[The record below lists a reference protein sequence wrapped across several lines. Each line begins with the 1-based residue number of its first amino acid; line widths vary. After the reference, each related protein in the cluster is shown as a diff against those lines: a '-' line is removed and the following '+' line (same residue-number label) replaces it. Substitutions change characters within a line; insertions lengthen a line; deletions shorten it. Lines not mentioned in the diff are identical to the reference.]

1 MYDLLY
7 DISKRPEPFS
17 IYTVK
22 ELWTRPHLAQQM
34 LDYHLSQ
41 ETDLA
46 SRKCESIDLV
56 VEWIDAQLGLP
67 EKSVCDLGCGPGL
80 YTQRFESKGAM
91 VTGVDFSARS
101 VDYAKTQNTNTIR
114 YIEADYLLDDL
125 PSGFD
130 IVTLIY
136 TDLCALS
143 PEQRELLLGRMR
155 GMLNPGGQIVLDV
168 AGIGSFNQREE
179 VTIIQDKMMGGF
191 WAADNYVGIQRTFVY
206 PEEYLCLDRYVIVE
220 PGEIWQIYNWLQ
232 YFTPESIKAELQSA
246 GLKIDEMVGDLT
258 GVSLQPKSDFIGI
271 VAGAA

>member
-56 VEWIDAQLGLP
+56 VEWIDAQLDLP
-67 EKSVCDLGCGPGL
+67 EKSMCDLGCGPGL
-80 YTQRFESKGAM
+80 YTQRFESKGAI

-101 VDYAKTQNTNTIR
+101 VDYAKTQGTNTIR

>member
-1 MYDLLY
+1 MYDLLC
-7 DISKRPEPFS
+7 DISKQPEPFS
-17 IYTVK
+17 ICTVK

-56 VEWIDAQLGLP
+56 VEWIDAQLDLS
-67 EKSVCDLGCGPGL
+67 EKSLCDLGCGPGL
-80 YTQRFESKGAM
+80 YTQRFESKGAI
-91 VTGVDFSARS
+91 VTGVDFSERS
-101 VDYAKTQNTNTIR
+101 VDYAKTQGANTIR

-143 PEQRELLLGRMR
+143 PEQRKLLLGRMR

-232 YFTPESIKAELQSA
+232 YFTPEAIEAELQSA
-246 GLKIDEMVGDLT
+246 GFKIDEMVGDLT
-258 GVSLQPKSDFIGI
+258 GISLQPKSDFIGI